1 MLEVLGEFYQDLLG
15 IQVKNG
21 QCAKKVISFFPNLG
35 QQFDAFKLKL
45 LNLLSQ
51 CENVAARLR
60 IIPMALTYVY
70 EAI

>member
-1 MLEVLGEFYQDLLG
+1 MLEVLGEFSQDLLG
-15 IQVKNG
+15 IQVKNV

-35 QQFDAFKLKL
+35 QQFDAFKLNL

-51 CENVAARLR
+51 CENVDVR